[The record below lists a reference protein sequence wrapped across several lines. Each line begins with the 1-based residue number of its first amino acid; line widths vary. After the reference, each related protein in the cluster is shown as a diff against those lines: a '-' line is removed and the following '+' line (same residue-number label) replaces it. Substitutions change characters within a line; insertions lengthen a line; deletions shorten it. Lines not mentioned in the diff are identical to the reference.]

1 MRKLLFVFGGLLVS
15 AAFAAEPSGVVS
27 VWTPATPGYTPLTA
41 GDYFSAANWKGNSVP
56 QSKDSVAVF
65 VPNGDGY
72 EYIRAAGD
80 LTIGSFANDTTRKLY
95 LVFDHLTVDAS
106 TGFTL
111 TPANCEAITGV
122 KLTSNLAAGRL
133 RTDANYNRIYADKI
147 VSKGTLSGKY
157 ELAAPVSMPDGMSIT
172 IGVVSHDMRFYATNA
187 NPVRVNEYDI
197 SGGKLLQGSIFRMSS
212 PKPCAATSGT
222 YQLTEGKPYAQWF
235 SGAKGLKLSPGAVL
249 TDGPFPTGTFLKRVF
264 DDNWI
269 ELSAV
274 PTKPGTA
281 TLAFAAYQPVVT
293 NHVCAW
299 TYPLENWGMGV
310 YLSKYE
316 SDQESVLVIDKLSS
330 NTGAGGVTFRAA
342 GAAYYPMTCVI
353 GDSSDWHKG
362 VLLENADLVFDTKGG
377 TVTSGFNDGVVYMES
392 ATQKAVLTV
401 NAGECAQIAC
411 FSNLVGAVEK
421 RGAGTLSVGLTA
433 KDASTANDVKVSDGV
448 LELKPNDGETWT
460 VTKATVAA
468 GAILKIPAGASFVF
482 SSGSIVA
489 GATIEIGAGAA
500 VTVADGVT
508 IAAGAVFTGTGKLK
522 IGQARVSEISGWKV
536 ASDMTVV
543 VDRSSTEL
551 GLGGAVGEPAIVGTP
566 AFWVD
571 ATRWATDMTLVSQDD
586 REYITRWNDCRGTE
600 GYNFATNVVNTHC
613 PYLLKTGATGSKPCL
628 CADRNAANDTGGLR
642 WAEPIYG
649 IRAVFVVQMIGVGPE
664 GAGGLI
670 LGSTRRLDCFD
681 FYREGIATYNNPLVD
696 PTKAPDYVKNAPFFV
711 NGQPWDYM
719 DGWRTIGYTQL
730 LECHPLAPGAKA
742 DAFNYNSKNSLLNG
756 CQKTCE
762 VLVYTNVLTMVER
775 QRVAD
780 YLMQKWCGT
789 RASVARAATVDDGG
803 DLTLSC
809 SFGYDLPAGA
819 DVLVPSVS
827 GSGRLV
833 KDGAGTLHV
842 DLVNSKEA
850 GLDVRNGSVVVRSA
864 PTPTL
869 AQLPTGHFAH
879 FDAAQ
884 TNLMSFRTVTFDCK
898 NADCPEQPHTIAT
911 TNEVN
916 TWYDARLGKSGSVIA
931 RPRQTDPSFR
941 GGWLVTNAVNGL
953 PVLDYGPVRQYKN
966 GLSQAHRAF
975 HQFYQNSGQ
984 QNTESPAKLHEAF
997 LVLGT
1002 AGGGGSLFGWNSTGL
1017 QRASEG
1023 TTDPST
1029 AMLKPSAHPESAVQ
1043 TRLNGVDVDGTKTG
1057 FTGGYDQVS
1066 LEMVIGNADLKGFGG
1081 ISYANSWCGGQQL
1094 GEIVIYTNRLT
1105 FAEKRAVESYLNRK
1119 WFNRSVSYASPSV
1132 AGDVKVAVGATLT
1145 VEGGAP
1151 LTVTSLSGG
1160 GTVNGSL
1167 ALADIGF
1174 LETEADGAGG
1184 VRPCAVP
1191 SVSGGLDLSAGGM
1204 VRVTGT
1210 TKRLKGG
1217 DYPLVSGV
1225 TAFDGLWA
1233 VTFDGFE
1240 TEGCSIVCRAGTLY
1254 LRVPTRGL
1262 LMLVH

>member
-1 MRKLLFVFGGLLVS
+1 MF
-15 AAFAAEPSGVVS
+15 
-27 VWTPATPGYTPLTA
+27 
-41 GDYFSAANWKGNSVP
+41 N
-56 QSKDSVAVF
+56 
-65 VPNGDGY
+65 
-72 EYIRAAGD
+72 
-80 LTIGSFANDTTRKLY
+80 
-95 LVFDHLTVDAS
+95 
-106 TGFTL
+106 
-111 TPANCEAITGV
+111 
-122 KLTSNLAAGRL
+122 
-133 RTDANYNRIYADKI
+133 
-147 VSKGTLSGKY
+147 
-157 ELAAPVSMPDGMSIT
+157 
-172 IGVVSHDMRFYATNA
+172 
-187 NPVRVNEYDI
+187 
-197 SGGKLLQGSIFRMSS
+197 
-212 PKPCAATSGT
+212 
-222 YQLTEGKPYAQWF
+222 TE
-235 SGAKGLKLSPGAVL
+235 S
-249 TDGPFPTGTFLKRVF
+249 
-264 DDNWI
+264 
-269 ELSAV
+269 
-274 PTKPGTA
+274 
-281 TLAFAAYQPVVT
+281 
-293 NHVCAW
+293 
-299 TYPLENWGMGV
+299 
-310 YLSKYE
+310 
-316 SDQESVLVIDKLSS
+316 
-330 NTGAGGVTFRAA
+330 
-342 GAAYYPMTCVI
+342 YPMTCVI
-353 GDSSDWHKG
+353 GDTSGWYKG
-362 VLLENADLVFDTKGG
+362 VLLANADLVFDTKDGK
-377 TVTSGFNDGVVYMES
+377 VTSGFNDGVVYMG
-392 ATQKAVLTV
+392 AAAHKAALTV

-421 RGAGTLSVGLTA
+421 RGSGTLGVGLTA
-433 KDASTANDVKVSDGV
+433 KDAPTANDVKVSDGI
-448 LELKPNDGETWT
+448 LELTPNDGETWT
-460 VTKATVAA
+460 VAKVTVAS
-468 GAILKIPAGASFVF
+468 GATLKIPADASFVL
-482 SSGSIVA
+482 SSGSIAA
-489 GATIEIGAGAA
+489 GATVEIGAGAV

-508 IAAGAVFTGTGKLK
+508 IAAGAVFAGTGKLK
-522 IGQARVSEISGWKV
+522 IGQGHVPEVGGWTV
-536 ASDMTVV
+536 APGVAVV
-543 VDRSSTEL
+543 VDRTSTEL

-571 ATRWATDMTLVSQDD
+571 ATRWATDMTLVSQGGKD
-586 REYITRWNDCRGTE
+586 YITRWNDCRGTE
-600 GYNFATNVVNTHC
+600 GYNFATNVVNPYC
-613 PYLLKTGATGSKPCL
+613 PYLLKTGATDSKPCL

-649 IRAVFVVQMIGVGPE
+649 IRAVFVVQMISAGIE

-681 FYREGIATYNNPLVD
+681 FYRDGIGTYNKPLVD
-696 PTKAPDYVKNAPFFV
+696 PTQAPDYVKNAPFFV

-719 DGWRTIGYTQL
+719 NGWRTIGYTQL

-742 DAFNYNSKNSLLNG
+742 DAFNYNSKSTLLNG

-762 VLVYTNVLTMVER
+762 VLVYTNVLTMAER
-775 QRVAD
+775 QRIAD

-819 DVLVPSVS
+819 DVLVPSVG
-827 GSGRLV
+827 GSGCLV
-833 KDGAGTLHV
+833 KDGAGTLHI
-842 DLVNSKEA
+842 DLVDSKEA

-884 TNLMSFRTVTFDCK
+884 TNLMAFRTVTTSCS
-898 NADCPEQPHTIAT
+898 NSACPDQPHDIAT

-916 TWYDARLGKSGSVIA
+916 TWYDARLGKSGPVIA
-931 RPRQTDPSFR
+931 RPRQTDSSYR

-953 PVLDYGPVRQYKN
+953 PVLDYGPVRQFKN

-975 HQFYQNSGQ
+975 HQFYQNSDQ
-984 QNTESPAKLHEAF
+984 QKTEAPAMLHEAF

-1002 AGGGGSLFGWNSTGL
+1002 AGGGGSLFGWNNTGL
-1017 QRASEG
+1017 RRASDG

-1029 AMLKPSAHPESAVQ
+1029 AMLFNTAPENSVQ
-1043 TRLNGVDVDGTKTG
+1043 ARLNGIDVDGTQTG

-1066 LEMVIGNADLKGFGG
+1066 LEMVIGNVNLMGFGG
-1081 ISYANSWCGGQQL
+1081 VSPASGWCGGQQL
-1094 GEIVIYTNRLT
+1094 GKIVVYTNRLT

-1132 AGDVKVAVGATLT
+1132 AGDVKVAAGATLT

-1151 LTVTSLSGG
+1151 LTVTSLTGG

-1167 ALADIGF
+1167 ALAATGL
-1174 LETEADGAGG
+1174 LETEADGVGG
-1184 VRPCAVP
+1184 VRPCTVP
-1191 SVSGGLDLSAGGM
+1191 SVSGGLDLSAGGT

-1240 TEGCSIVCRAGTLY
+1240 TKGCSIVCRTGTLY

-1262 LMLVH
+1262 LMIVR